1 MANWPNYSKN
11 HNLDKNYA
19 TNYKLI
25 CEQLSSVAGAN
36 KLDKELCPTFFG
48 FLENI
53 NRRGEDLFK
62 NHDIWSD
69 FIEWSYKKQTD
80 LNVFT
85 NWNLEKFVSSIEY
98 LINKNVTPIL
108 GNAEVLNKSNER
120 LRNVMKLHYL
130 LENIGDIKTLI
141 DANHDDKY
149 PSYCHFIN
157 DCLDIYKVYS
167 SEVCSAHW
175 PAETRPNNICNL
187 FKEFE
192 DKYASVLYPAIE
204 YRKILIEKYGEG
216 IFGHR
221 LQCKVHQREYG
232 SRPIESFFA
241 KPKPGVIS
249 SFNNY
254 LTISFSVLGSLMFFF
269 ILYKLTPIK
278 SLFGSEKEERRR
290 RWRNSLADHRGPYGA
305 NYREQFGSEF
315 GTDFGSESISDFTT
329 ESGTDYGSE
338 SVSDFRTESG
348 TDYGSESVSDF
359 RTESGTLY
367 GGRQGSSYGG
377 DSEDDRSSRMS

>member
-1 MANWPNYSKN
+1 MSTNKLQTIRQQLKYEYEKLFANWPDYN
-11 HNLDKNYA
+11 KNYNLEQEYEE
-19 TNYKLI
+19 NYKLI
-25 CEQLSSVAGAN
+25 CDHLRNAEGASD
-36 KLDKELCPTFFG
+36 LDRRLCPTFFG

-62 NHDIWSD
+62 NHKIWSD
-69 FIEWSYKKQTD
+69 FIEWSYQKQT
-80 LNVFT
+80 NPNTFT
-85 NWNLEKFVSSIEY
+85 NWNLEKFVTLIEH
-98 LINKNVTPIL
+98 LIKKKVSHIISK
-108 GNAEVLNKSNER
+108 AEVLNKGNER

-130 LENIGDIKTLI
+130 LENLGDIQSRI
-141 DANHDDKY
+141 DAHHDDDY
-149 PSYCHFIN
+149 PSYCRFIN
-157 DCLDIYKVYS
+157 DCLDIYKAYR
-167 SEVCSAHW
+167 SEVCSESW
-175 PAETRPNNICNL
+175 PEETKPNNICKL
-187 FKEFE
+187 FKDFE
-192 DKYASVLYPAIE
+192 VRYRGELYPSIQ
-204 YRKILIEKYGEG
+204 YRKNLIENYGDG
-216 IFGHR
+216 IFGQR

-290 RWRNSLADHRGPYGA
+290 RWRDSPADHRGPYGA

-348 TDYGSESVSDF
+348 T
-359 RTESGTLY
+359 LY
-367 GGRQGSSYGG
+367 GG
-377 DSEDDRSSRMS
+377 DFEDDRSSRMS

>member
-1 MANWPNYSKN
+1 MSTNKLQKIREELKQEYGKLLANWPNYSKN
-11 HNLDKNYA
+11 HNLDETYEKNYE
-19 TNYKLI
+19 LI
-25 CEQLSSVAGAN
+25 CNQLSKVKGAKEQLDP
-36 KLDKELCPTFFG
+36 KLCPIFFG

-62 NHDIWSD
+62 NHKIWSD
-69 FIEWSYKKQTD
+69 FIEWSYQKQRDPNT
-80 LNVFT
+80 FT
-85 NWNLEKFVSSIEY
+85 NWNLEKFVTSIEY
-98 LINKNVTPIL
+98 LIKENVAPIL
-108 GNAEVLNKSNER
+108 GNAEVLNKGNER

-130 LENIGDIKTLI
+130 LENLGNIKEKI
-141 DANHDDKY
+141 KANHEYDY

-157 DCLDIYKVYS
+157 DCLDIYKVYR
-167 SEVCSAHW
+167 SEVCSEHW
-175 PAETRPNNICNL
+175 PEETKPKHICKL
-187 FKEFE
+187 FQDFADRYRNE
-192 DKYASVLYPAIE
+192 LYPAIH
-204 YRKILIEKYGEG
+204 YRKNLIEKYGEG
-216 IFGHR
+216 IFEQR
-221 LQCKVHQREYG
+221 LQCKMHQREYG

-290 RWRNSLADHRGPYGA
+290 RWRDSPADHRGPYGA

-348 TDYGSESVSDF
+348 T
-359 RTESGTLY
+359 LY
-367 GGRQGSSYGG
+367 GG
-377 DSEDDRSSRMS
+377 DFEDDRSSRMS

>member
-1 MANWPNYSKN
+1 MANWPNYSEN
-11 HNLDKNYA
+11 YNLDKEYEE
-19 TNYKLI
+19 NYKLI
-25 CEQLSSVAGAN
+25 CEQLSRVRGVN
-36 KLDKELCPTFFG
+36 EQLDPKLCPTFFG

-62 NHDIWSD
+62 NHKIWSD
-69 FIEWSYKKQTD
+69 FIEWSYQKQT
-80 LNVFT
+80 NPNTFT
-85 NWNLEKFVSSIEY
+85 NWNLEKFVTSIEY
-98 LINKNVTPIL
+98 LIKENVAPIL
-108 GNAEVLNKSNER
+108 GNAEVLNKGNER

-130 LENIGDIKTLI
+130 LENLGDIKSRI
-141 DANHDDKY
+141 AAYHGDDY
-149 PSYCHFIN
+149 TSYCHFIN

-167 SEVCSAHW
+167 SEVCSKHW
-175 PAETRPNNICNL
+175 PDETKPNNICKL

-192 DKYASVLYPAIE
+192 DKYEGVLYPAIK
-204 YRKILIEKYGEG
+204 YRQNLIKDYGDG
-216 IFGHR
+216 IFGQR

-315 GTDFGSESISDFTT
+315 GTDFGSESVSDFTT

-367 GGRQGSSYGG
+367 GG
-377 DSEDDRSSRMS
+377 DFEDDRSSRMS